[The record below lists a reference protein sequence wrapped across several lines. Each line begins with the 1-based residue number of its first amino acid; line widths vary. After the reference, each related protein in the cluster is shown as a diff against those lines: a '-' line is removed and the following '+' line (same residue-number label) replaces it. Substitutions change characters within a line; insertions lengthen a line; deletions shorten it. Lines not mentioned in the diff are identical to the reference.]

1 MDNKSELLDL
11 LKDKKIAIY
20 GAGYVGKTFY
30 KALSICGIAQNVECF
45 IVSQTDPSQK
55 GIYGIKIQSITEF
68 KDRDDIVICL
78 AVHETIKKEIIGLLK
93 KKGISKYLWISPY
106 IFELFFG
113 RPIQVGVNLSVDR
126 IVDVCSDRHL
136 AIRYLAIEN
145 YFGKNKEG
153 YSIYKKAQGLHFK
166 RETAAKR
173 LDAFINLIESWDE
186 NGYLTDSKILI
197 DDRYRLL
204 NGFHRVTLAR
214 YFGQKEIAG
223 DIYKSSPHY
232 LEWIGNDIL
241 LTKSRLSTAGFT
253 KDELLMIEDAHK
265 RLRINETGRKDGEG

>member
-1 MDNKSELLDL
+1 M
-11 LKDKKIAIY
+11 
-20 GAGYVGKTFY
+20 
-30 KALSICGIAQNVECF
+30 
-45 IVSQTDPSQK
+45 
-55 GIYGIKIQSITEF
+55 
-68 KDRDDIVICL
+68 
-78 AVHETIKKEIIGLLK
+78 
-93 KKGISKYLWISPY
+93 
-106 IFELFFG
+106 
-113 RPIQVGVNLSVDR
+113 
-126 IVDVCSDRHL
+126 
-136 AIRYLAIEN
+136 
-145 YFGKNKEG
+145 
-153 YSIYKKAQGLHFK
+153 
-166 RETAAKR
+166 
-173 LDAFINLIESWDE
+173 DAFINLIESWDE